1 VVSANDD
8 QANIWRAI
16 TNGAMDYLLK
26 PVRLQQIRNI
36 WQHVFRKNI
45 DKFEKSSITKEILT
59 EQISL
64 PQKIDHDH
72 DEKLKK
78 EDDETKSQK
87 PTGKK
92 TRFTWTPDHH
102 HKFISAIQELGERGK
117 STVLSLSLS
126 LSLYIY
132 IYILCV

>member
-1 VVSANDD
+1 MEITVVSANDD

-16 TNGAMDYLLK
+16 TNGARDYLLK

-45 DKFEKSSITKEILT
+45 DNFEKSSITKEIT

-64 PQKIDHDH
+64 PQKIDHD

-78 EDDETKSQK
+78 EEDETKPQQ

-92 TRFTWTPDHH
+92 TRFTWTPDLHF
-102 HKFISAIQELGERGK
+102 KFINAIRELGERGK
-117 STVLSLSLS
+117 SSVLSLSLF
-126 LSLYIY
+126 IY
-132 IYILCV
+132 VCV